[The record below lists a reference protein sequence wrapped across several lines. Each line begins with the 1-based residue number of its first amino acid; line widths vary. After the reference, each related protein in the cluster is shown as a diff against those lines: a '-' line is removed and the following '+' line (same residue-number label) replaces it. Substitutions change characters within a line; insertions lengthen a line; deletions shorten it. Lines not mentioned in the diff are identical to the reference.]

1 MERGRPR
8 ERTRRDRRS
17 QRRGLLRLRSQHRRG
32 WLWVRP
38 RRRRRRRRERVL
50 PLRAAGPLQPRVPAE
65 REAPGDW
72 DCPRGCGIVFAS
84 KESCFKCF
92 TPRVTT
98 DDDRGRDGYAPV
110 PRRDSPPRDEPARRR
125 PRTKTSRDSDRTTQR
140 AGDDRD
146 EPANDARRND
156 EVRYGDF
163 LECRTCYHP
172 PFPPST
178 PPPPDAKVPETR
190 SQIQMVAFVR
200 LLFGFFFSSRSLRFP
215 SGHST
220 LLRRARGRRV
230 RGRIRLG

>member
-1 MERGRPR
+1 MGTTAAATAAAAR
-8 ERTRRDRRS
+8 
-17 QRRGLLRLRSQHRRG
+17 
-32 WLWVRP
+32 
-38 RRRRRRRRERVL
+38 RVL

-65 REAPGDW
+65 REAP
-72 DCPRGCGIVFAS
+72 RGLGLPARLRHRLREQ
-84 KESCFKCF
+84 ESCFKCF

-110 PRRDSPPRDEPARRR
+110 PRRDNPPRDEPRRR

-178 PPPPDAKVPETR
+178 PPPSRRESARDAFSDTNGGVCPTPL
-190 SQIQMVAFVR
+190 R
-200 LLFGFFFSSRSLRFP
+200 LLLFRRVLLRFP

-230 RGRIRLG
+230 RGRIRLS